1 VVIGSAKF
9 YFIRIDVLSK
19 CLWLTL
25 KSFNLRLWAITI
37 LFLVLWIID
46 LLLHILFRL
55 IDEIFYSDY
64 KKVQIK
70 EPVFIIANPRSG
82 TTFLHRI
89 LSMDGERFAYMKF
102 AHTLFC
108 SVSFI
113 KFYNLLSRF
122 HKAIGRPLKRVMNWT
137 ESKLFKGWKGV
148 HNMGFSQAE
157 EDEALFAQMM
167 QSSGIFVLF
176 PFLNRI
182 KNTHCLDCES
192 EIVRKNAMDFYES
205 SLKRFMYATGSN
217 KIYLAKNV
225 NSTGRIQ
232 SILTK
237 FPDAR
242 LIFIARNPI
251 NAVPSTASMF
261 SAMYPLH
268 SPALQKTDAEYRE
281 WCELSIAFYIHFD
294 EVGKA
299 FNQDKFL
306 AVEYEDL
313 VAEPIEIVERI
324 YKQFHWNFTPEFR
337 EKLTLGIEK
346 KRQYKSTNH
355 YTLSQ
360 YGYSEKEIAERLNVI
375 FEAFH
380 FPYTSTPQQDSKN
393 SVSSNEVIG

>member
-1 VVIGSAKF
+1 MVIGSAKF
-9 YFIRIDVLSK
+9 YFIRVDVLSK

-122 HKAIGRPLKRVMNWT
+122 DKAIGSPLKRVMNWT

-192 EIVRKNAMDFYES
+192 EIVRKDAMDFYES
-205 SLKRFMYATGSN
+205 SLKRFMYATGCN

-268 SPALQKTDAEYRE
+268 SPALQKTNAEYRE
-281 WCELSIAFYIHFD
+281 WCELSIAFYIHFN
-294 EVGKA
+294 EVQKD

-306 AVEYEDL
+306 AVKYENL
-313 VAEPIEIVERI
+313 VETPIEIVEHI
-324 YKQFHWNFTPEFR
+324 YNQFHWNFSNTFR
-337 EKLTLGIEK
+337 ETLLQGIEK
-346 KRQYKSTNH
+346 KRKYKSTNH
-355 YTLSQ
+355 YSLSQ
-360 YGYSEKEIAERLNVI
+360 YGYSENEIRERLKVI
-375 FEAFH
+375 FEAFN
-380 FPYTSTPQQDSKN
+380 FSKTDSTNDATEKPL
-393 SVSSNEVIG
+393 SSNEVIG